1 MKYLRKLNKNKM
13 LKQRVVFV
21 CIGIFIVCAL
31 ALMVT
36 GKIKEAF
43 AIIAVSSLS
52 IASLKR
58 REKTS
63 AQLDTLQDTLTNEIQ
78 KNNDTLEE
86 LNLLSSGVED
96 AEAHYLEDIKK
107 LTPEEKIALATK
119 LANK

>member
-43 AIIAVSSLS
+43 AIIAVAGAVAVIVL
-52 IASLKR
+52 A
-58 REKTS
+58 
-63 AQLDTLQDTLTNEIQ
+63 ATLN
-78 KNNDTLEE
+78 
-86 LNLLSSGVED
+86 
-96 AEAHYLEDIKK
+96 
-107 LTPEEKIALATK
+107 
-119 LANK
+119 